1 MKTTKN
7 KQSNGSKPMKRSQA
21 SKQFIGRLK
30 GVFKIVGDIESPVE
44 PLEAWET
51 LREFD
56 ELSERPGGR
65 SGHSKVKRQS

>member
-1 MKTTKN
+1 MKETKS
-7 KQSNGSKPMKRSQA
+7 KQPNESKSVKKPRGGN
-21 SKQFIGRLK
+21 QFIGRLN

-56 ELSERPGGR
+56 ELSERPVGNPGR
-65 SGHSKVKRQS
+65 STVKH